1 MTHMAPRQL
10 FIAGNWREGTGRLA
24 VTNKIDGSLLAE
36 VALAGEREVEQ
47 AVQAARAAAPR
58 MASLPLHQRA
68 SILNTV
74 SRALAENRAEL
85 AALITR
91 EVGKPLKYALVEVD
105 RAVDTFRL
113 AGEEA
118 GRVHGETLPLDAVKA
133 GEGLF
138 GFWQR
143 RPLGVVVAITPFNF
157 PLNLAAHKL
166 APALA
171 AGNAVVFKPAE
182 ATPLT
187 GAWLVSLL
195 EAAGVPPGGINLVQ
209 GDGAVGEALV
219 RHAGVDKVTFTGSL
233 EVGRRILATAGVK
246 KVTLELGNSSPVVV
260 AADAELKTAAAK
272 IAIGANYNSG
282 QVCISTQRCYVEAAV
297 YDAFKPLLLEAV
309 AELNVGDP
317 LDPSTDVGPMISEAE
332 ATRVEA
338 WVAEA
343 VAQGARL
350 LCGGKRRG
358 NVLEPVVLEEVQP
371 EMKVMCDEVFGPVLS
386 LVRCRDFAEA
396 LRRADDTR
404 YGLQAGVFTQ
414 NLEHAL
420 EAVRGL
426 NFGGV
431 VINDAPHV
439 RPDLIPYGGNRQ
451 SGIGREGLRF
461 AIEEMTSIQTVM
473 IRTSYAR

>member
-1 MTHMAPRQL
+1 MTPVPPRQL
-10 FIAGNWREGTGRLA
+10 FIGGKWRTGTGQLP

-36 VALAGEREVEQ
+36 VALAGEGDVNE
-47 AVQAARAAAPR
+47 AVQSAREAAPR

-68 SILNTV
+68 ATLNAV
-74 SRALAENRAEL
+74 SRALAENRSEL

-91 EVGKPLKYALVEVD
+91 EVGKPLKYARVEVD

-118 GRVHGETLPLDAVKA
+118 GRLHGETLPLDAVQA

-143 RPLGVVVAITPFNF
+143 RPLGVVAAITPFNF

-187 GAWLVSLL
+187 GAWLVALL
-195 EAAGVPPGGINLVQ
+195 EAAGVPRGGINLLQ
-209 GDGAVGEALV
+209 GDGAVGAALV
-219 RHAGVDKVTFTGSL
+219 QHRGVDKITFTGSL
-233 EVGRRILATAGVK
+233 EVGERILATAGVK

-260 AADAELKTAAAK
+260 AADADLKAAAAK
-272 IAIGANYNSG
+272 IALGANYNSG
-282 QVCISTQRCYVEAAV
+282 QVCISTQRCYVERAV

-309 AELNVGDP
+309 AALKVGDP
-317 LDPSTDVGPMISEAE
+317 LDPNTDVGPMISDAE
-332 ATRVEA
+332 ATRVQA

-343 VAQGARL
+343 VAQGARA

-358 NVLEPVVLEEVQP
+358 NVLDPIVLEHVEPQ
-371 EMKVMCDEVFGPVLS
+371 MKVMCDEVFGPVLS
-386 LVRCRDFAEA
+386 LVRCQDFAEA

-404 YGLQAGVFTQ
+404 YGLQAGVFTRD
-414 NLEHAL
+414 LEHAL
-420 EAVRGL
+420 QAVRGL

-451 SGIGREGLRF
+451 SGLGREGLRF
-461 AIEEMTSIQTVM
+461 AIEEMTSIQSVM
-473 IRTSYAR
+473 IRTNYAR